1 MCVLVSPRQCSG
13 VHTPFPQSHETT
25 VSVVRPSPSALD
37 VSHWQNVLSHPR
49 QLEARACHPDRPNF
63 DWQVRTAINDAA
75 SL

>member
-1 MCVLVSPRQCSG
+1 MQLCSG
-13 VHTPFPQSHETT
+13 DRTPFPQSHETT

-37 VSHWQNVLSHPR
+37 VSHRQDVSHPR